1 MGEAEASSSGAR
13 RPACD
18 GLCWRILPDL
28 TPVRKSAFLAVL
40 LLADAAAAQTVAV
53 QSESERV
60 FYCAAFYRN
69 RVATLPAIAIE
80 SRNAIEDSAA
90 DLRTKIEL
98 EHKIKL
104 DAREQMLKLR
114 DLERRS
120 AEMRAH
126 PDGDERERVAGLK
139 FEEDSAACQGAIEPF
154 ARYQS
159 SKQCMAT
166 IETTPGR
173 TVVDCARESG
183 HPEAKPILEHCGRM
197 AECVGFS
204 K

>member
-1 MGEAEASSSGAR
+1 M
-13 RPACD
+13 
-18 GLCWRILPDL
+18 RISAAFAILL
-28 TPVRKSAFLAVL
+28 IAGPV
-40 LLADAAAAQTVAV
+40 AAQTVAV
-53 QSESERV
+53 RSEAEKV
-60 FYCAAFYRN
+60 FYCAAFYRD

-104 DAREQMLKLR
+104 DARDQMLKLR
-114 DLERRS
+114 ELERQS
-120 AEMRAH
+120 ADLRNQ
-126 PDGDERERVAGLK
+126 PDGDQRERAAARN

-166 IETTPGR
+166 IETTRGK
-173 TVVDCARESG
+173 TIVDCARQSDR
-183 HPEAKPILEHCGRM
+183 PEARPIIEHCGRI